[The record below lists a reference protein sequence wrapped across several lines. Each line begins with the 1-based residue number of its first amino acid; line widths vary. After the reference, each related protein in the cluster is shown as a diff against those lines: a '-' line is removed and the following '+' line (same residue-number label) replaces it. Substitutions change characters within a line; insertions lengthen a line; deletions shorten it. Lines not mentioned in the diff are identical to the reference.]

1 MASAVFEN
9 RTESSLG
16 KFMGKKLN
24 YSSPNSTNPNPNR
37 KHSKP
42 KKKQFHQLDVPI
54 VSQDASDDAYSYNQ
68 RGFNGNHAKREGE
81 GFNCVDYVNIRF
93 SGCSKSELNELRRKL
108 ELELQ
113 KVRSLND
120 RIQFG
125 GFSGKNTKLSGQ
137 KRPFTGVMNVDR
149 GEFEGLMKMCKQI
162 LTKLMR
168 NRNSRVFNKP
178 VDADGL
184 GLYDYHQIVKEP
196 MDLGTVKINLAKNL
210 YSSPGEFASDVRLTF
225 NNAMVYNPKTDQV
238 HSMAA
243 QLLSQFED
251 MFGPVQ
257 EKLESSVEKEDVVR
271 VGNDDWHGSSWN
283 EIGTPERPKKPKT
296 NLVSSVPTVKPER
309 IPERIPEPLVQ
320 SSASNRSN
328 SDPRS
333 MQSPVLTPSP
343 VRAQPVKPTG
353 SVKGVSTSKQPK
365 PKAKDPNKR
374 AMTMEEK
381 QKLGVGLQNLPEEK
395 MPQLVQ
401 IIRKRNERLAQEGDE
416 IELDIEALDTE
427 TLWELDRFVT
437 NWKKLASKTK
447 RQALMENFSTA
458 PMVAPDT
465 DEAVASDMNDGA
477 EKIKKGDGDEDV
489 DIGDEMPESSFLPVE
504 IEKEEGANFRDNGNM
519 NGNGNASSSSSS
531 SGSSSSDSSSSDS
544 DSGSRSGSD
553 SDADA
558 EDEVQS

>member
-1 MASAVFEN
+1 MASAVLEN
-9 RTESSLG
+9 RNESNWG
-16 KFMGKKLN
+16 KSSFMGKKLN
-24 YSSPNSTNPNPNR
+24 YSSPSSTNPNPNR
-37 KHSKP
+37 KQSKP
-42 KKKQFHQLDVPI
+42 KRKQFHQSDVI
-54 VSQDASDDAYSYNQ
+54 
-68 RGFNGNHAKREGE
+68 E
-81 GFNCVDYVNIRF
+81 GFNCCDYVNF
-93 SGCSKSELNELRRKL
+93 NVSGCSKSELNELRRKL
-108 ELELQ
+108 ESELQ

-120 RIQFG
+120 RIQSG
-125 GFSGKNTKLSGQ
+125 GFSGKNKNISGQ
-137 KRPFTGVMNVDR
+137 KRLLPVITNGNCGDY
-149 GEFEGLMKMCKQI
+149 EDLMKMCKQI

-168 NRNSRVFNKP
+168 NRISRVFNKP
-178 VDADGL
+178 VDAAGL

-196 MDLGTVKINLAKNL
+196 MDLGTVKMNLSKNL
-210 YSSPGEFASDVRLTF
+210 YSLPSEFASDVRLTF
-225 NNAMVYNPKTDQV
+225 NNAMLYNPKTDQV

-251 MFGPVQ
+251 MFAPVQ
-257 EKLESSVEKEDVVR
+257 DKLDSNVEKDGVR
-271 VGNDDWHGSSWN
+271 NGNNDDWNGGSWN
-283 EIGTPERPKKPKT
+283 EIPTPERPKKPKT
-296 NLVSSVPTVKPER
+296 NLVSSIPPMK
-309 IPERIPEPLVQ
+309 PERIPEPLIQ

-353 SVKGVSTSKQPK
+353 SVKAAPTLKQPK

-381 QKLGVGLQNLPEEK
+381 QKLGGGLQNLPEEK

-416 IELDIEALDTE
+416 IELDIEALDIE

-465 DEAVASDMNDGA
+465 NEVMLVTCFRHVG
-477 EKIKKGDGDEDV
+477 IYLMGIV
-489 DIGDEMPESSFLPVE
+489 SFL
-504 IEKEEGANFRDNGNM
+504 IMYR
-519 NGNGNASSSSSS
+519 
-531 SGSSSSDSSSSDS
+531 
-544 DSGSRSGSD
+544 
-553 SDADA
+553 
-558 EDEVQS
+558 

>member
-9 RTESSLG
+9 RSESNWG

-37 KHSKP
+37 KQSKS
-42 KKKQFHQLDVPI
+42 KRKQFHQLDVPL
-54 VSQDASDDAYSYNQ
+54 VSQDVSEDAYSYNQ
-68 RGFNGNHAKREGE
+68 RGIEGNCGKGE
-81 GFNCVDYVNIRF
+81 GFNCCDYVNF
-93 SGCSKSELNELRRKL
+93 NVSGSSKSELIELRRKL
-108 ELELQ
+108 ESELQ

-120 RIQFG
+120 RIDSG
-125 GFSGKNTKLSGQ
+125 GYSGRNKKLFGQ
-137 KRPFTGVMNVDR
+137 KRPLPVINNGDGGDYEDLT
-149 GEFEGLMKMCKQI
+149 KMCKQI

-168 NRNSRVFNKP
+168 NRSSRVFNKP
-178 VDADGL
+178 VDAVGL

-196 MDLGTVKINLAKNL
+196 MDLGTVKMNLSKNL
-210 YSSPGEFASDVRLTF
+210 YASPSEFASDVRLTF
-225 NNAMVYNPKTDQV
+225 NNAMLYNPKTDQV

-251 MFGPVQ
+251 MFAPVQ
-257 EKLESSVEKEDVVR
+257 DKLDSYVEKDEVR
-271 VGNDDWHGSSWN
+271 IGDDDWHGSSWN
-283 EIGTPERPKKPKT
+283 EITNTERPKKPKT
-296 NLVSSVPTVKPER
+296 NIVSSIPTIMPEQ
-309 IPERIPEPLVQ
+309 IPEPLIQ
-320 SSASNRSN
+320 SSASNHSN

-333 MQSPVLTPSP
+333 MQSPVLAPSN
-343 VRAQPVKPTG
+343 VQAQPVKPTG
-353 SVKGVSTSKQPK
+353 SVKAASTLKQPK

-381 QKLGVGLQNLPEEK
+381 QKLGVGLQDLPEEK

-416 IELDIEALDTE
+416 IELDIEALDIE

-447 RQALMENFSTA
+447 RQALMETFSTA

-465 DEAVASDMNDGA
+465 EALANDINDGA
-477 EKIKKGDGDEDV
+477 NSIKRGDGDEDV
-489 DIGDEMPESSFLPVE
+489 DIGDEMPESSFPHVE
-504 IEKEEGANFRDNGNM
+504 IEKDDGGNVRDNGQT
-519 NGNGNASSSSSS
+519 NGIGNASSSSSS
-531 SGSSSSDSSSSDS
+531 SGSSSCDSSSSDS

-553 SDADA
+553 SDA

>member
-9 RTESSLG
+9 RNESSSALG
-16 KFMGKKLN
+16 KFMGKKFK

-37 KHSKP
+37 KLSKP
-42 KKKQFHQLDVPI
+42 KRKQFHQLDVPI
-54 VSQDASDDAYSYNQ
+54 VSQDVSEDAYSYNQ
-68 RGFNGNHAKREGE
+68 AKGEGE
-81 GFNCVDYVNIRF
+81 GFNRGDYVSF
-93 SGCSKSELNELRRKL
+93 HVSEFSKSELNELRRKL

-125 GFSGKNTKLSGQ
+125 GFSGKNKKLSGQ
-137 KRPFTGVMNVDR
+137 KRSFSGGLDVD
-149 GEFEGLMKMCKQI
+149 GGDYDELMKMCKQI

-178 VDADGL
+178 VDAVGL

-196 MDLGTVKINLAKNL
+196 MDLGTVKMNLSKNL
-210 YSSPGEFASDVRLTF
+210 YSSPSEFASDVRLTF
-225 NNAMVYNPKTDQV
+225 NNAMLYNPKTDQV

-257 EKLESSVEKEDVVR
+257 EKLDSNVEKDDGVR
-271 VGNDDWHGSSWN
+271 IGNDDCGGSSWN
-283 EIGTPERPKKPKT
+283 EISTPERPKKPKT
-296 NLVSSVPTVKPER
+296 NLVSSIPMMKPEPEPER
-309 IPERIPEPLVQ
+309 IVEPLIQ

-343 VRAQPVKPTG
+343 VQAQPVKPTG
-353 SVKGVSTSKQPK
+353 SVKGAGTSKQPK

-381 QKLGVGLQNLPEEK
+381 QKLGIGLQNLPEEK

-437 NWKKLASKTK
+437 NWKKLESKTK

-465 DEAVASDMNDGA
+465 DEALASDINDGA

-504 IEKEEGANFRDNGNM
+504 IEKGDSAIVLDDGNM
-519 NGNGNASSSSSS
+519 NGNGNGSSSSSS

-558 EDEVQS
+558 EEEVQS

>member
-1 MASAVFEN
+1 MASAVLEDRN
-9 RTESSLG
+9 ESSSLG
-16 KFMGKKLN
+16 KFMGKKFK

-37 KHSKP
+37 KQSKP
-42 KKKQFHQLDVPI
+42 KRKQFHQLDVPI
-54 VSQDASDDAYSYNQ
+54 VAPDVSEEDYLCNREIEASFS
-68 RGFNGNHAKREGE
+68 RGE
-81 GFNCVDYVNIRF
+81 GFNCCEYVNF
-93 SGCSKSELNELRRKL
+93 NVSGCSRTELNELRAKL

-113 KVRSLND
+113 KVWSLND

-125 GFSGKNTKLSGQ
+125 GFSGKNVKFSGQ
-137 KRPFTGVMNVDR
+137 KRANMEGD
-149 GEFEGLMKMCKQI
+149 EGLMKMCKQI

-168 NRNSRVFNKP
+168 NRVSRVFNKP
-178 VDADGL
+178 VDAVGL
-184 GLYDYHQIVKEP
+184 GLYDYHDIVKEP
-196 MDLGTVKINLAKNL
+196 MDLGTVKMNLSKNL
-210 YSSPGEFASDVRLTF
+210 YSSPSEFASDVRLTF
-225 NNAMVYNPKTDQV
+225 SNAMLYNPKTDQV

-257 EKLESSVEKEDVVR
+257 EKLESNVEKEDEVR
-271 VGNDDWHGSSWN
+271 VGNDDWDGSSWN
-283 EIGTPERPKKPKT
+283 EISTPERPKKPKT
-296 NLVSSVPTVKPER
+296 NLVSEIPTMKPEPEPER
-309 IPERIPEPLVQ
+309 IAEPLIQ

-343 VRAQPVKPTG
+343 VRATPVKPTG
-353 SVKGVSTSKQPK
+353 SVKGVATLKQPK

-416 IELDIEALDTE
+416 IELDIEALDIE

-437 NWKKLASKTK
+437 NWKKLESKTK

-465 DEAVASDMNDGA
+465 DEALASDINDVE
-477 EKIKKGDGDEDV
+477 EKIKKDGDDDLE
-489 DIGDEMPESSFLPVE
+489 IGDEMPESSFLPVE
-504 IEKEEGANFRDNGNM
+504 IEKDDGANVRDNGNM
-519 NGNGNASSSSSS
+519 NGNGNGSSSSSS
-531 SGSSSSDSSSSDS
+531 SGSSSSDSSSSGILS
-544 DSGSRSGSD
+544 STFLY
-553 SDADA
+553 
-558 EDEVQS
+558 

>member
-1 MASAVFEN
+1 MASAVLEN
-9 RTESSLG
+9 RVESSWGKSSLG

-37 KHSKP
+37 KQSKP

-54 VSQDASDDAYSYNQ
+54 VTEDVSQDAFSYNQ
-68 RGFNGNHAKREGE
+68 RGID
-81 GFNCVDYVNIRF
+81 GFNCCGSVKINV
-93 SGCSKSELNELRRKL
+93 SGCSKSELNELRKKL

-120 RIQFG
+120 RIQ
-125 GFSGKNTKLSGQ
+125 SGEFLGENKKLIGQ
-137 KRPFTGVMNVDR
+137 KRGIGVVNGNGGDY
-149 GEFEGLMKMCKQI
+149 EDLMKTCKQI

-178 VDADGL
+178 VDAVGL

-196 MDLGTVKINLAKNL
+196 MDLGTVKMNLTKNV
-210 YSSPGEFASDVRLTF
+210 YSSPSEFASDVRLTF
-225 NNAMVYNPKTDQV
+225 NNAMLYNPKTDQV

-251 MFGPVQ
+251 VFGPVQ
-257 EKLESSVEKEDVVR
+257 DKMDSNVEKDGVRFGNED
-271 VGNDDWHGSSWN
+271 WQGSSWN
-283 EIGTPERPKKPKT
+283 EIPTPERPKRPKT
-296 NLVSSVPTVKPER
+296 NLVSSIPPMK
-309 IPERIPEPLVQ
+309 PERIPEPLQNLNQ

-353 SVKGVSTSKQPK
+353 SKAAPTLKQPK
-365 PKAKDPNKR
+365 PKARDPNKR

-458 PMVAPDT
+458 PMVATDT
-465 DEAVASDMNDGA
+465 DEALASDRNDGA
-477 EKIKKGDGDEDV
+477 KKIKKGDGDEDV
-489 DIGDEMPESSFLPVE
+489 DIGEEMPESSFPPLE
-504 IEKEEGANFRDNGNM
+504 IDKDDGGNGRDNGNH

-544 DSGSRSGSD
+544 DSGSLSGSD
-553 SDADA
+553 SDAG
-558 EDEVQS
+558 DEVHS